1 MACRQGLFDR
11 MSPIMSFSNRQ
22 RRRLYRMILA
32 CLALSIALVLLA
44 ISRPGMAQSDSSQQL
59 AQCRHSVQAGSQDI
73 ACLRALYRQAP
84 PHWPAAHWSVGVAQR
99 ELGPLLPPT
108 DPADN
113 PSTAQKVALGKALFE
128 DPRLSASGQIACA
141 SCHDR
146 QLGWGDGR
154 RVSFGH
160 DRQPGR
166 RNAMDV
172 SMAPYSNHQFWDG
185 RGGSLENQA
194 QFPIHDPVEM
204 ANSIQRMQ
212 RQLRRNDDY
221 RQQFGQIFGDTHIT
235 MDKVA
240 KAMAAYQRTLYPRN
254 RAFDRYLAG
263 RDNALSD
270 SQLLGLHLFRTKAR
284 CINCHNGPAMSDDS
298 FHNLGIHF
306 FGRELEDLGRFEVT
320 GNPADSG
327 AFRTPSLRNV
337 PRNGPYMHN
346 GLFPNLEGIVNMY
359 NAGAFRPRPVGEQAN
374 DPSFPTTD
382 PLLQPLGLS
391 AAERQALVDFLST
404 L

>member
-1 MACRQGLFDR
+1 
-11 MSPIMSFSNRQ
+11 MSAPAPTSASFNARQ
-22 RRRLYRMILA
+22 RQRLRRYLYA
-32 CLALSIALVLLA
+32 CLGLMTLAGIVLCVAPGKADDHSGAALENCQ
-44 ISRPGMAQSDSSQQL
+44 RQL
-59 AQCRHSVQAGSQDI
+59 ADGSQDI
-73 ACLRALYRQAP
+73 SCLRALYRQTPA
-84 PHWPAAHWSVGVAQR
+84 HWPAAYWSEGVARR
-99 ELGPLLPPT
+99 ELGPLLPPPE
-108 DPADN
+108 PADN
-113 PSTAQKVALGKALFE
+113 PGTAQKVALGQRLFE
-128 DPRLSASGQIACA
+128 DPKLSASGQIACA
-141 SCHDR
+141 NCHDR
-146 QLGWGDGR
+146 QLGWGDGK

-172 SMAPYSNHQFWDG
+172 SMAPYSAHQFWDG

-204 ANSIQRMQ
+204 ANSITRME
-212 RQLRRNDDY
+212 RYLRRDAGY
-221 RQQFGQIFGDTHIT
+221 REQFDAAFGPGRIA

-240 KAMAAYQRTLYPRN
+240 KSIAAFQRTLYPRN
-254 RAFDRYLAG
+254 RGFDRYLAG

-270 SQLLGLHLFRTKAR
+270 NQLLGLHLFRTKAR
-284 CINCHNGPAMSDDS
+284 CINCHNGPTMSDDA

-306 FGRELEDLGRFEVT
+306 FGRELEDLGRYGVT

-391 AAERQALVDFLST
+391 AAERQALLDFLST

>member
-1 MACRQGLFDR
+1 
-11 MSPIMSFSNRQ
+11 MSAPAPSAASYNARQ
-22 RRRLYRMILA
+22 RLRRCLYA
-32 CLALSIALVLLA
+32 CLGLITLAGVVLSVAPGKADDQSGAALENC
-44 ISRPGMAQSDSSQQL
+44 RQQL
-59 AQCRHSVQAGSQDI
+59 ADGSQDI

-84 PHWPAAHWSVGVAQR
+84 AHWPAAHWSAGVQRR
-99 ELGPLLPPT
+99 ELGPLLPPV

-113 PSTAQKVALGKALFE
+113 PTSAAKVALGQRLFE
-128 DPRLSASGQIACA
+128 DPKLSASGQIACA
-141 SCHDR
+141 NCHDR
-146 QLGWGDGR
+146 QLGWGDGK

-172 SMAPYSNHQFWDG
+172 SMAPYSEHQFWDG

-194 QFPIHDPVEM
+194 QFPVHDPVEM
-204 ANSIQRMQ
+204 ANTIARME
-212 RQLRRNDDY
+212 RYLRRDASY
-221 RQQFGQIFGDTHIT
+221 REQFEAAFGPGRIA

-240 KAMAAYQRTLYPRN
+240 RSIAAFQRTLYPRN
-254 RAFDRYLAG
+254 RGFDRYLAG

-270 SQLLGLHLFRTKAR
+270 SQLRGLHLFRTKAR
-284 CINCHNGPAMSDDS
+284 CINCHGGPTMSDDS

-306 FGRELEDLGRFEVT
+306 FGRELQDLGRYEVT

-346 GLFPNLEGIVNMY
+346 GIFPHLEGIVNMY
-359 NAGAFRPRPVGEQAN
+359 NAGAFRPRPVGAQAN
-374 DPSFPTTD
+374 DPAFPLTD
-382 PLLQPLGLS
+382 PLLKPLDLS
-391 AAERQALVDFLST
+391 ADERAALVDFLST

>member
-1 MACRQGLFDR
+1 MPASAPD
-11 MSPIMSFSNRQ
+11 SASFHTAQ
-22 RRRLYRMILA
+22 RRRLRRYLAA
-32 CLALSIALVLLA
+32 CLGLMAVAGMVLSIAPGLA
-44 ISRPGMAQSDSSQQL
+44 DEQSGAAMRDCRQQL
-59 AQCRHSVQAGSQDI
+59 IAGSQDI
-73 ACLRALYRQAP
+73 TCLRALYRQP
-84 PHWPAAHWSVGVAQR
+84 PTQWPAAHWSTGVVQR

-108 DPADN
+108 APADN
-113 PSTAQKVALGKALFE
+113 PGTPEKVALGRRLFE

-141 SCHDR
+141 NCHDR
-146 QLGWGDGR
+146 QLGWGDGKQ
-154 RVSFGH
+154 VSFGH

-172 SMAPYSNHQFWDG
+172 SMAPYSQHQFWDG

-194 QFPIHDPVEM
+194 QFPIHDPLEM
-204 ANSIQRMQ
+204 ANTIARME
-212 RQLRRNDDY
+212 RYLRRDAGY
-221 RQQFGQIFGDTHIT
+221 REQFDAAFGDGRIA

-240 KAMAAYQRTLYPRN
+240 KSIAAFQRTLYPRN
-254 RAFDRYLAG
+254 RGFDRYLAG

-270 SQLLGLHLFRTKAR
+270 NQLLGLHLFRTKAR

-306 FGRELEDLGRFEVT
+306 FGRERQDLGRFEVT

-359 NAGAFRPRPVGEQAN
+359 NAGAFRPRPAGDQAN
-374 DPSFPTTD
+374 DPTFPTTD
-382 PLLQPLGLS
+382 PLLQPLGLT
-391 AAERQALVDFLST
+391 AAERDALVDFLST

>member
-1 MACRQGLFDR
+1 
-11 MSPIMSFSNRQ
+11 MSASAPDSTSFHTAQ
-22 RRRLYRMILA
+22 RRLRRYVAA
-32 CLALSIALVLLA
+32 CLGLMAVAGMVLSIA
-44 ISRPGMAQSDSSQQL
+44 PGQADEQSGAAMRDCRQQL
-59 AQCRHSVQAGSQDI
+59 IAGSQDI
-73 ACLRALYRQAP
+73 TCLRALYRQP
-84 PHWPAAHWSVGVAQR
+84 PTQWPAAHWSTGVVQR

-108 DPADN
+108 APADN
-113 PSTAQKVALGKALFE
+113 PGTPEKVALGRRLFE
-128 DPRLSASGQIACA
+128 DPKLSASGQIACA
-141 SCHDR
+141 NC
-146 QLGWGDGR
+146 
-154 RVSFGH
+154 H

-172 SMAPYSNHQFWDG
+172 SMAPYSQHQFWDG

-194 QFPIHDPVEM
+194 QFPIHDPLEM
-204 ANSIQRMQ
+204 ANTIARME
-212 RQLRRNDDY
+212 RYLRRDAGY
-221 RQQFGQIFGDTHIT
+221 REQFDAAFGDGRIA

-240 KAMAAYQRTLYPRN
+240 KSIAAFQRTLYPRN
-254 RAFDRYLAG
+254 RGFDRYLAG

-270 SQLLGLHLFRTKAR
+270 NQLLGLHLFRTKAR

-306 FGRELEDLGRFEVT
+306 FGREREDLGRYEVT

-346 GLFPNLEGIVNMY
+346 GLFPSLEGIINMY
-359 NAGAFRPRPVGEQAN
+359 TAGAFRPRPVGDQAN
-374 DPSFPTTD
+374 DPTFPTTD
-382 PLLQPLGLS
+382 PLLQPLGLT
-391 AAERQALVDFLST
+391 AAERDALVDFLST